1 MATVYAEFGVTK
13 TWTSTGVGDILALK
27 VPPGESRRGIQVG
40 IVGVDLNAATVKAT
54 VPPSIQKTVEIETGS
69 GNAAL
74 VGKDWEMT
82 RIEISGV
89 AAGSYNYHFS
99 YP

>member
-1 MATVYAEFGVTK
+1 MATVYAEFGVQK
-13 TWTSTGVGDILALK
+13 SWTSNGVEDILALI
-27 VPPGESRRGIQVG
+27 VPPSESRRGIQIG

-54 VPPSIQKTVEIETGS
+54 VPPGIQQTVTIESGS
-69 GNAAL
+69 GNSAL

-89 AAGSYNYHFS
+89 AAGSYNYYFS